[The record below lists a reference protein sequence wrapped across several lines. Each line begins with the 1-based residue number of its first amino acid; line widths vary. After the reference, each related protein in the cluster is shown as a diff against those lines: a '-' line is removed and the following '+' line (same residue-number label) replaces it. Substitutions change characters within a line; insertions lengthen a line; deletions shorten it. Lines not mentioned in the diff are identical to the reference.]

1 MEASGHWRV
10 SPQLKRHK
18 RRDEMDAAKR
28 QRIVDLSAQER
39 LMIGCCMGDEDVC
52 RGAIHAGAD
61 VNLPADLP
69 DIDDFR
75 VTHIYGVTPLVCTIV
90 PYKGKSTGHARIA
103 NLLLAAGADPKEYGA
118 LVNAAAQGH
127 ASIVSAL
134 IAGGATID
142 DEVPQMLAAQCGH
155 PDVIDALLDAGA
167 PVNVREFDGATPLL
181 TATLYGHLPVL
192 TLLLR
197 RGAHARAGPNFY
209 DQPERETNV
218 ARAREACEDEW
229 QRRCAIKTFGWDEQE
244 IEEAYGRN
252 WPYWREGLGREPH
265 KARRCWAYLEKIR
278 AAGSFANYERAERE
292 RLVRLLD
299 LRLGKRLPDEVLVV
313 IVQCSKTPGDP

>member
-1 MEASGHWRV
+1 
-10 SPQLKRHK
+10 
-18 RRDEMDAAKR
+18 MDAAQR
-28 QRIVDLSAQER
+28 QRIVDLSAQDQ
-39 LMIGCCMGDEDVC
+39 LILGCCMGDEDVC
-52 RGAIHAGAD
+52 LAAIRAGAD
-61 VNLPADLP
+61 VNESAAVL
-69 DIDDFR
+69 DIDDLSR
-75 VTHIYGVTPLVCTIV
+75 TIGLVYTPLLCAIL
-90 PYKGKSTGHARIA
+90 PYKRKRTQKMGIA
-103 NLLLAAGADPKEYGA
+103 NLLLAAGADPNPTRE
-118 LVNAAAQGH
+118 LVNAAARGH

-134 IAGGATID
+134 IAAGANHD
-142 DEVPQMLAAQCGH
+142 DTSSLILAAQYGH
-155 PDVIDALLDAGA
+155 VDVLNVFLETGA
-167 PVNVREFDGATPLL
+167 RVNVHQLDGKTPLL
-181 TATLYGHLPVL
+181 SATLHGRLSCIA
-192 TLLLR
+192 LLLR
-197 RGAHARAGPNFY
+197 RGAHARAGLNLY
-209 DQPERETNV
+209 SQPGWDDDE
-218 ARAREACEDEW
+218 AHAREACEDEW